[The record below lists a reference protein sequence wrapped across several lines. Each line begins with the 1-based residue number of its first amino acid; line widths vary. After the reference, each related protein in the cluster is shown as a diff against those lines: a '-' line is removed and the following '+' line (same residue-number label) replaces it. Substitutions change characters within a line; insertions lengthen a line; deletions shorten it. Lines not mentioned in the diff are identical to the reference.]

1 MLEEK
6 IQKDYVEAMKAR
18 DPLRSGTVNFLR
30 AQLKNVRINERKET
44 LTDEEVISVIKK
56 QIKQRQDS
64 IEQFKAGSRADLVE
78 KEEAELKILSSY
90 LPEALSEGEI
100 QTIIQE
106 AKKETGAATMK
117 DMGSLMKAAG
127 AKIQGRADN
136 KLVSELVRKSLSG

>member
-90 LPEALSEGEI
+90 LPEALSEAEI
-100 QTIIQE
+100 QAIIQE